1 MIANLLDGV
10 SIIVVV
16 AIACSVLAPALVWSL
31 TCQLQPSE
39 QG

>member
-1 MIANLLDGV
+1 MFTNLMDVFSIVGV
-10 SIIVVV
+10 I

-31 TCQLQPSE
+31 TYRPQPSE